1 MTRDDRLALDMAK
14 AVAIGGLIA
23 ILVPFP
29 AFIVGA

>member
-1 MTRDDRLALDMAK
+1 MMRDDRLTK

-29 AFIVGA
+29 ASIVGA